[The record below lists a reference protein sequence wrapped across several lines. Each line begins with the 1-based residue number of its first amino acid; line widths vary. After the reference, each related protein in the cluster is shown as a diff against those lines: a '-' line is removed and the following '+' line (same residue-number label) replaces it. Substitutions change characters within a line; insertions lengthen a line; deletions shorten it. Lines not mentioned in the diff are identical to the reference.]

1 MVEQRGSPEGEP
13 KGGRNVR
20 HDDSSGSVPRLAV
33 RSELVELT
41 EELPR
46 LAEVVSGVT
55 ASLVEAVSQTIDET
69 MDRALGRVA
78 GYLGASAAF
87 IIELARGDAP
97 GERRDPDRPRLAMTH
112 LWTDGRLLL
121 DRRDLANI
129 PLDALPWWS
138 AKIHAG
144 VEFDV
149 PSLADLPPDASM
161 ERSLLSAQGV
171 RSLVS
176 VPCLVG
182 GKPVGALGCYLED
195 EGAMRSSLEMALL
208 RSVVSPMF
216 TLLARRSIA
225 LQAERSERQ
234 LAQAQRMLAIG
245 RLAGGVAH
253 DFNNFLTGVL
263 GYTEEARSLLREDDP
278 AREELDEIA
287 SAAERATDLTKQL
300 LAFSGKQ
307 LGQRRPIP
315 AGDVVAATH
324 RTLTVT
330 KPDHVTIS
338 LTRAEEPWEISIDP
352 AHLQQI
358 VLNLARNAFEAMP
371 NGGQLTLSTSQFHC
385 SASASGLHSA
395 LRPGDYVVISVSDE
409 GLGIAPGLES
419 QIFEPFFT
427 TKAGEGHKG
436 LGLGTVYGLVKQNEG
451 VVEVTSELGVG
462 TTFSLFFPRVR
473 ALSEASRESLEHR
486 LHPGGATETVLLV
499 EDDLLVRG
507 LTRRVLERQGYRV
520 IEASS
525 GAEALRLV
533 EREGILFDLL
543 LSDVVM
549 PGMNGPDL
557 FARLVKDRPRLGCLF
572 MSGYAEDVVVH
583 HGMGERQGRL
593 LSKPFSAD
601 KLVRVVREVLE
612 E

>member
-1 MVEQRGSPEGEP
+1 MVEHRGNPEGEP
-13 KGGRNVR
+13 KVGRDVR
-20 HDDSSGSVPRLAV
+20 HDESSGSVPRLAA

-46 LAEVVSGVT
+46 LAEAVSAIT
-55 ASLVEAVSQTIDET
+55 ARLVEASPARHDEAIDH
-69 MDRALGRVA
+69 ALGRVA

-87 IIELARGDAP
+87 VVEVTRAESERGDQ
-97 GERRDPDRPRLAMTH
+97 PRLAMTH

-121 DRRDLANI
+121 DRRDLTSI

-138 AKIHAG
+138 SKIHAG

-171 RSLVS
+171 RSMVS
-176 VPCLVG
+176 VPCFAG
-182 GKPVGALGCYLED
+182 DRPVGALGCYLED

-208 RSVVSPMF
+208 RSVAAPLFS
-216 TLLARRSIA
+216 LLARRGSVE
-225 LQAERSERQ
+225 QAERSERQ

-253 DFNNFLTGVL
+253 DFNNFLAGVL
-263 GYTEEARSLLREDDP
+263 GYTEEARSLLVEDDP

-307 LGQRRPIP
+307 IGQRRSIP
-315 AGDVVAATH
+315 PGEVVAATH
-324 RTLTVT
+324 RTLQSE
-330 KPDHVTIS
+330 KPDRVS
-338 LTRAEEPWEISIDP
+338 LGLTRAEEPWEISIDP

-371 NGGQLTLSTSQFHC
+371 SGGRLTLSTSQFHC
-385 SASASGLHSA
+385 SEHSPGLHAA

-409 GLGIAPGLES
+409 GHGIAPGLEA

-451 VVEVTSELGVG
+451 VVEVTSELDVG
-462 TTFSLFFPRVR
+462 TTFNLFFPRVR
-473 ALSEASRESLEHR
+473 GLSEVSRESFQHR
-486 LHPGGATETVLLV
+486 PSQAGATETVLLV
-499 EDDLLVRG
+499 EDDPLVRG

-533 EREGILFDLL
+533 ERDGILFDLL

-549 PGMNGPDL
+549 PGMNGPEL

-583 HGMGERQGRL
+583 HGMGEWQGRL

-601 KLVRVVREVLE
+601 KLAKVVREALE